1 MYAVRARTRS
11 TADKLHMGFW
21 CLLNTIIISVSV
33 RIQNNTVWIFRFDLQ
48 LIKCVVHGQV
58 ELGYHKLFVI
68 TNTHVQITYREHEPI
83 VSTRVVD
90 REREISHIQ
99 IDIARCS
106 ILRLFTSA
114 RFGTSAIEKS
124 GHAFA

>member
-1 MYAVRARTRS
+1 
-11 TADKLHMGFW
+11 MGFW

-90 REREISHIQ
+90 RERE
-99 IDIARCS
+99 R
-106 ILRLFTSA
+106 
-114 RFGTSAIEKS
+114 SAISKLILHDVAYCDCS
-124 GHAFA
+124 RVHDLARAQLRNRATRLPNII